1 MYPTTGYT
9 PSIDSKKLETHK
21 FNTHVDVWGREHAV
35 LIAKERIE
43 YLLEIGHSETAHAL
57 QSMLEHG
64 QEMLD
69 G

>member
-9 PSIDSKKLETHK
+9 GLLEPKQLECSKHK
-21 FNTHVDVWGREHAV
+21 TNIIMRGKKRAV
-35 LIAKERIE
+35 LIAKERIA

-57 QSMLEHG
+57 Q
-64 QEMLD
+64 EMID